1 MCITTDGGKYSC
13 HPDGKRGMTIREF
26 AALQGFPHHHEF
38 FGREIRKQI
47 GNAVPPMCAKVWFSH
62 LRKHLERTDATE
74 QAAREH
80 RAIHI
85 GD

>member
-38 FGREIRKQI
+38 FGREIRKQSLVFPSEEAL
-47 GNAVPPMCAKVWFSH
+47 GAN
-62 LRKHLERTDATE
+62 
-74 QAAREH
+74 
-80 RAIHI
+80 
-85 GD
+85 